1 MSKVVKNVAFNDAK
15 EEDVKILSFIGSRN
29 FSGYVK
35 SLILED
41 MAKQHRPMRIVQRS
55 MNGGIKYVVGK

>member
-1 MSKVVKNVAFNDAK
+1 MAKVVKNVAFNDTK
-15 EEDVKILSFIGSRN
+15 EEDIKIIEFIGSRN

-41 MAKQHRPMRIVQRS
+41 IEKQNQPLRIVQRS
-55 MNGGIKYVVGK
+55 VNGGIKYVVGK